1 MVFLSLLSRIMDKS
15 EFLHRN
21 MLFLLN
27 YRREI
32 ESNIDDLGE
41 SDRKIAPEQIQGGA
55 GMSDLEDQPIYQGP
69 QTRNHTKSLMKAN
82 LIMNECFETD
92 SAFEPHHGKETLS
105 SLVNQFF
112 FLQAACTYNF
122 IFDMIETRTHLSSY

>member
-1 MVFLSLLSRIMDKS
+1 
-15 EFLHRN
+15 
-21 MLFLLN
+21 MLFPLN
-27 YRREI
+27 YRHEI

-55 GMSDLEDQPIYQGP
+55 EMSHLEDQPIYQGP
-69 QTRNHTKSLMKAN
+69 QTQSHTKALMKAN
-82 LIMNECFETD
+82 LITNECFETD

-112 FLQAACTYNF
+112 FLQAACIYTF
-122 IFDMIETRTHLSSY
+122 ICDMIETGAHLSSY